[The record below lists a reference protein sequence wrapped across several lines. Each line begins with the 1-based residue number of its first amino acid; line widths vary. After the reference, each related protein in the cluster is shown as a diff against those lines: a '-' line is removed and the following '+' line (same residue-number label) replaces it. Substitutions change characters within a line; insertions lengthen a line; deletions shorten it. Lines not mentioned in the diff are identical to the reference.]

1 MTTTLANTKFN
12 PLAKHTLV
20 ANLIAATA
28 RNKQHEDN
36 AIARAQTAA
45 EGDSALQA
53 DLTVAT
59 RLVRSLDDVKVVPQ
73 LYAFCTALREV
84 SPRIKFGVDGDCSW
98 MRTGPYRMHSE
109 VWMYLPEQ
117 PYAIMRLGYKNYFTS
132 DRASQ
137 DFRYGIYSRM
147 IFNDKYNP
155 NNDQYCM
162 SMSGDL
168 TRAVRAAKKYMRGY
182 SPEEMILVNVENF
195 RDLVREETQKFNSEC
210 GEASNEVR
218 QSTDLLIELTHLVD
232 AGYEFKTPTIK
243 GLIENYRAKRTAMQE
258 HNARARHA
266 WFVHVHM
273 RGEKQMFDV
282 VEILDVHKQSQANV
296 QRTELYDETTLPEE
310 IAGKLSVLT
319 MMQNKQRVPD
329 VGMRATETT
338 FYVERV

>member
-12 PLAKHTLV
+12 SLAKHILV
-20 ANLIAATA
+20 ANLITATA

-36 AIARAQTAA
+36 AIARAQANA
-45 EGDSALQA
+45 EGNSEQQTNLAE
-53 DLTVAT
+53 TK
-59 RLVRSLDDVKVVPQ
+59 RLVRSLDDVTVVPK
-73 LYAFCTALREV
+73 LHAFCTSLREV
-84 SPRIKFGVDGDCSW
+84 SPRIKFGVDKDCSW
-98 MRTGPYRMHSE
+98 MRMGPYQMYSE

-147 IFNDKYNP
+147 IFNEKYSASNE
-155 NNDQYCM
+155 QYCM

-168 TRAVRAAKKYMRGY
+168 ARAVKAAKKYMRGY
-182 SPEEMILVNVENF
+182 SPEEMILVNVEGF
-195 RDLVREETQKFNSEC
+195 RELVRGETQKFNSDC
-210 GEASNEVR
+210 AEASGSVR
-218 QSTDLLIELTHLVD
+218 QSSDLLIELTHLVD

-243 GLIENYRAKRTAMQE
+243 GLVEDYLTKRKAMQE

-282 VEILDVHKQSQANV
+282 VEILDVHKHSQANV

-319 MMQNKQRVPD
+319 MTQNGQRVPD